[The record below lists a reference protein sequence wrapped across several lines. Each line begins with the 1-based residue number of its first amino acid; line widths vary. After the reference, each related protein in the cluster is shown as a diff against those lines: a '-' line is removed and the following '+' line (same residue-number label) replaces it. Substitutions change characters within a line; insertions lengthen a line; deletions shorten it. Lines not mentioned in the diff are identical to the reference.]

1 MPTPRVRAKNALL
14 DNVYPSAFYV
24 VHKTMYVNVQS
35 AIIVT
40 TRQAYFFLQLLPFS
54 LPFEADDKTARLLGY
69 SSIL

>member
-40 TRQAYFFLQLLPFS
+40 TRQAYFFFAVITVLFTFRS
-54 LPFEADDKTARLLGY
+54 R
-69 SSIL
+69 